1 MYEHEF
7 IGKIVEEV
15 LKKITVGITLHVG
28 DYLVGLEPKKQHLIS
43 LLNVG
48 SDDTVHMELNNIDA
62 LELVRRNAFKNE
74 KTDKVIGSGYE
85 DVLERAVAYASG
97 LPLALEV
104 IEDMGKNI
112 VKQESPNP
120 WERSRLWASEDIN
133 EALKENKEK
142 SKIGIIYVNNW
153 INLERDGEAFNKM
166 ENLKTLLIDK
176 RCHFDGSLKHLPNSL
191 RVLDCRQY
199 LGLGIRVVFPNKKFQ
214 NMRVLNFDFES
225 LEDHLFPIH
234 DLSNLPNLEELS
246 IKNCWG
252 KFTSDKPVCLSNL
265 KILRFIRYRNVSV
278 PPLNCPSLVEL
289 DLSYCYSLES
299 FPSTVN
305 GFAGNLKI
313 LRLKGC
319 SKIRIIPLHML
330 HSLEELNLNDCT
342 SLESFSHVVGMGEK
356 LKTMSVIHCIKLR
369 SIPPLKLTSL
379 EEIDLSYC
387 PGLESFPL
395 VVDEFLGKLKT
406 LLLDNCHNLK
416 SIPPLKLDVLEKLD
430 LSNCYMLESFPLVV
444 GEFLGKLK
452 TLRVKNCQNLKSI
465 PPLKLDSLEIL
476 DLSDCTSLESFP
488 LVVGKFLGKLKSL
501 RVENCHNLK
510 SIPPLKLDV
519 LEELDFSCCFMLESF
534 PLVVGEFL
542 GKLKTLRVKN
552 CHNLKSIPPLK
563 LDVLEELDLSN
574 CFMLESFPLVVGEFL
589 GKLKTMR
596 VKRCYNIKSIPPLKL
611 DSLEILDLS
620 DCTSLESFSVGVGEY
635 LLKLETL
642 LAPNCHNLR
651 SMPRLKLDSLK
662 KLDLSCC
669 YSLESFQ
676 SAGNGLLGNIKFF
689 NIEKCILLK
698 SIPPLSVTSLQKF
711 NISHCL
717 SLESFPEISGEMR
730 NIPTLH
736 LYNISK
742 KLLPL
747 PLQNLTPAQTLY
759 PCNCGIVNFPNRA
772 AEVSSMLA
780 ESTIEGEGNV
790 SLMKYS
796 HVEYICLHNGKL
808 SDEYWSISFMLFA
821 NMKELHLAN
830 NKFTVLPKSMEKCK
844 FLWRLVLDDCMKLK
858 EIKGIPPC
866 LRVFS
871 ALNCQS
877 LTSSSKSKLLNQRL
891 HEVGNT
897 CFRIHRANVPAW
909 FDHQFSTG
917 LPIPFWFR
925 NKFPTIILC
934 VYSPLT
940 WDSKFRPKVIINGNT
955 FSITY
960 GLNMSK
966 GTKSDTNH
974 LILFHIQLENFNDKM
989 DNALLQN
996 KWNHAEVYFGISFFF
1011 SGIHVLKDKSRM
1023 EDIQFTNPHI

>member
-1 MYEHEF
+1 MASVAHGFLYDVFLSFRGEDTRHGFTGNLKKALDDHGVRTFMDDDELRKGDEITPSLLQAIEDSKIAIVVLSKNYASSSFCLEELSKILDSIKDKVNRSVLPVFYKVDPSDIRKLQKSYGEAIAKHMANSNPNIDKWKMSLQQVANLSGFHYKKGEMYEHEF

-15 LKKITVGITLHVG
+15 SKKITVGITLHVG
-28 DYLVGLEPKKQHLIS
+28 DYLVGLEPQKQRVIS

-48 SDDTVHMELNNIDA
+48 SDDTVHMVGIHGIGGIGKTTLALEVYNSIIHQFQCSCFLKVRENYHKNGLELQKILLSQIVEKKIDINSVEEGIPILIKMLSKKKVLLLLDDVDNEKQLQDIAGNSNWFGNGSRVIITTRNQRLLTLHGVEAEHTYEVKELNNKDA
-62 LELVRRNAFKNE
+62 FELVKWKAFKNE
-74 KTDKVIGSGYE
+74 KTVEVFSSYVH
-85 DVLERAVAYASG
+85 VLKRAVAYASG

-104 IEDMGKNI
+104 IGSHFSNRTIEECKCALDRCERVLDEKIQMTLQLSFDGLEEEEKFVFLDIACCLKGYELRRVEQILNAHHGYSIKNHINVLLEKSLIKISESVASEDEDEYKGVLLHYVTLHDLVEDMGKNI

-199 LGLGIRVVFPNKKFQ
+199 LGLGIRVVFPNKASKFQ

-563 LDVLEELDLSN
+563 LDVLEELDHVPSQ
-574 CFMLESFPLVVGEFL
+574 ETHEL
-589 GKLKTMR
+589 G
-596 VKRCYNIKSIPPLKL
+596 
-611 DSLEILDLS
+611 
-620 DCTSLESFSVGVGEY
+620 
-635 LLKLETL
+635 
-642 LAPNCHNLR
+642 
-651 SMPRLKLDSLK
+651 
-662 KLDLSCC
+662 
-669 YSLESFQ
+669 
-676 SAGNGLLGNIKFF
+676 
-689 NIEKCILLK
+689 
-698 SIPPLSVTSLQKF
+698 
-711 NISHCL
+711 
-717 SLESFPEISGEMR
+717 
-730 NIPTLH
+730 
-736 LYNISK
+736 
-742 KLLPL
+742 
-747 PLQNLTPAQTLY
+747 
-759 PCNCGIVNFPNRA
+759 
-772 AEVSSMLA
+772 
-780 ESTIEGEGNV
+780 
-790 SLMKYS
+790 
-796 HVEYICLHNGKL
+796 
-808 SDEYWSISFMLFA
+808 
-821 NMKELHLAN
+821 
-830 NKFTVLPKSMEKCK
+830 
-844 FLWRLVLDDCMKLK
+844 
-858 EIKGIPPC
+858 
-866 LRVFS
+866 
-871 ALNCQS
+871 
-877 LTSSSKSKLLNQRL
+877 
-891 HEVGNT
+891 
-897 CFRIHRANVPAW
+897 
-909 FDHQFSTG
+909 
-917 LPIPFWFR
+917 
-925 NKFPTIILC
+925 
-934 VYSPLT
+934 
-940 WDSKFRPKVIINGNT
+940 
-955 FSITY
+955 
-960 GLNMSK
+960 
-966 GTKSDTNH
+966 
-974 LILFHIQLENFNDKM
+974 
-989 DNALLQN
+989 
-996 KWNHAEVYFGISFFF
+996 
-1011 SGIHVLKDKSRM
+1011 
-1023 EDIQFTNPHI
+1023 